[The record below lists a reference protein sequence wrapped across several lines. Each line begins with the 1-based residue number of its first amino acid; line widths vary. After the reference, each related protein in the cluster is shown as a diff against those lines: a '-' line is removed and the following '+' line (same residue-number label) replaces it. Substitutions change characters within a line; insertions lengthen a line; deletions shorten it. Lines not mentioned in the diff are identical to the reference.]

1 MLSLENSAFF
11 GLTFLCS
18 ALFLC
23 RRYHVMVL
31 PAVPCFHS
39 SPSRLLFS
47 MEIASIFF
55 FLTPLVP
62 AKDLRI
68 MLVGFIS
75 LCESCA
81 HSRESTWPGSHA
93 KPWDPASR
101 ITHSFKPPQRCALV
115 A

>member
-1 MLSLENSAFF
+1 
-11 GLTFLCS
+11 
-18 ALFLC
+18 
-23 RRYHVMVL
+23 MVL
-31 PAVPCFHS
+31 PTVSCFHS

-47 MEIASIFF
+47 MEIASFFFFF

-68 MLVGFIS
+68 MLVGCIS

-81 HSRESTWPGSHA
+81 CSRESTWPGSHA

-101 ITHSFKPPQRCALV
+101 ITRSFKPPQRCALV
-115 A
+115 T